1 MRATILFPND
11 VLSPG
16 EVDDSFHEEWKAV
29 LACGALDVALIDL
42 DSLLTDGMVRLKR
55 KPMDPT
61 FPLVYR
67 GWMVKPEQYRV
78 LYNGLANL
86 GLSAITAPGQYEAL
100 HLFPETYDRLARD
113 IEGSDLAPMPGLLAY
128 EGASADAAEAN
139 GRFSA
144 FMMKD
149 WVKSVKGTGF
159 PARIGTPVTQDGLD
173 GLVADFVRRRGDLFT
188 RGIVLKE
195 YVDLAC
201 RGGHTNEWRAFF
213 LGGSLLTLAP
223 NSCQGAGCPAPP
235 KEGVS
240 ACSRL
245 GSPFYTVD
253 FAELEDG
260 RWTVIETGDG
270 QVSGIAEGQGAMTYY
285 RLLAE
290 GLAGMVGSRLH
301 E

>member
-1 MRATILFPND
+1 MD
-11 VLSPG
+11 
-16 EVDDSFHEEWKAV
+16 ESFCEERDAAN
-29 LACGALDVALIDL
+29 ACGAFDIALLDL
-42 DSLLTDGMVRLKR
+42 DSLLIDDNVRFTR
-55 KPMDPT
+55 RSSDPSL
-61 FPLVYR
+61 PLLYR

-100 HLFPETYDRLARD
+100 HLFPETYDRLATD
-113 IEGSDLAPMPGLLAY
+113 IEGRGLAPMPRLLAY
-128 EGASADAAEAN
+128 EGASADAAEVN

-159 PARIGTPVTQDGLD
+159 PARIETPVTQERLD
-173 GLVADFVRRRGDLFT
+173 GLVADFVRRRRDLFT

-195 YVDLAC
+195 YVDLA
-201 RGGHTNEWRAFF
+201 RRSGRTNEWRAFF
-213 LGGSLLTLAP
+213 LGGSLLSLAP
-223 NSCQGAGCPAPP
+223 NSCQGTGCPVPP
-235 KEGVS
+235 KEGVA
-240 ACSRL
+240 ACSHL
-245 GSPFYTVD
+245 ESPFYTVD
-253 FAELEDG
+253 FAELADG

-290 GLAGMVGSRLH
+290 GLAGVVGSRLH